1 MPIKGP
7 LFQDHHG
14 IEQQTLKSSELLSEL
29 SKQGRFD
36 MHSAQNRILLPAD
49 RDLARTLNLTAHNGG
64 PLGDYQKGLS
74 AYLDDLEQT
83 ADGRAALDGDEAAAL
98 RVSKRIELFRD
109 TIRLGLIN
117 GDLYTNAPAG
127 RVADDIRPITRKFFF
142 DPDAYAQSHWAQFR
156 ALHAMDA
163 SDGGWAA
170 IMRSEPRI
178 VSTLEFSANV
188 SNALTKGG
196 EIESQRLRLLS
207 AIQDNHQTGRVVL
220 SEEGIRTVER
230 TLGEEAGY
238 RLRVPRSQQGFATM
252 DMLLGEASVSRLAR
266 VGGLAG
272 TGADAIITARRAGEL
287 LGEGNAAAAQSEF
300 NHAVARNGGGWL
312 GGAGMAALV
321 GTSGFAPV
329 TLVALDALFVAK
341 SFEHGADLLDNR
353 AVFHQ
358 KDKAGVAW
366 EFNGRNWVRDGE
378 LERRTDGI
386 GNPVEQKIGASY
398 EKASELN
405 AYASAKAVEL
415 ALGKVP
421 APQNPFS
428 LPAKAGDQHG
438 LDNPN
443 WHREPNSEQ
452 WVRVVKTGVTRV
464 NDRGVYTSE
473 VASPER
479 ARELNQEALGRIESN
494 IANGREAVAAA
505 YIQDHAAL
513 RSGRFV
519 PEYPEAVL
527 MARAQPDAV
536 RGSDNNLY
544 YRDASGVWSHEGALA
559 AGNLALELE
568 LTRSLR
574 QPVMEQDEQMLA
586 QLQVLPP
593 PTAAQENQNE
603 ILHRYQSYDVR
614 VPQEWLPAIELATT
628 RTLQAHGISGP
639 TVGEPQRSELG
650 LLDFRA
656 GMIHYQTGADGIA
669 RQVAV
674 TTPADLQ
681 KAYQDLQGPQQERP
695 IQNAPELSI
704 KALTPQQAEAHEQAL
719 REANRQGLSME
730 QAGQVAMLAAVQVN
744 VREVGAH
751 TDAIQVSEQFS
762 HAGRGSTVDVMPE
775 SPTVPSAPSTSPP
788 VVEPRPAW
796 LNNPDPRQN
805 AQDQLQQRESDDARA
820 EEVRAQQEA
829 AAVQHAPIEREPVAG
844 HQVQPSAPPPAD
856 IPDPSGRVEPS
867 PESAP
872 APNHHPS
879 EAMTP
884 QAAAPV
890 SALPEAWIPDAVPPA
905 NVPDAPDSVS
915 NDDHPMLLASQ
926 LPIFE
931 APEYE
936 IQQPTQ
942 PTYGASE
949 VQAAPTEPAPVV
961 AEPAEPTAP
970 AEPAAPARLEPSDP
984 QHPAHPLYRQVR
996 EQVEKLDESLGRSY
1010 DDTSEHLTGSLMVLA
1025 KERGLER
1032 VDHVVLSNP
1041 VGDKGAGY
1049 YVFVVQGELDN
1060 PAHRRAAM
1068 PTAEALQT
1076 PHEETL
1082 ERLDVLLERDAQQEQ
1097 QATVQRQQDMERI
1110 NEEHVMTMVMGGG
1123 GGGGGGG

>member
-1 MPIKGP
+1 MSGYKT
-7 LFQDHHG
+7 LFQDHHA
-14 IEQQTLKSSELLSEL
+14 IEQQTLKNSELLYRLEKS
-29 SKQGRFD
+29 GRFD
-36 MHSAQNRILLPAD
+36 IHAPENRIFLPASPD
-49 RDLARTLNLTAHNGG
+49 FASKLGVTPHSGG
-64 PLGDYQKGLS
+64 PLAAYQEGVLDRLDRIEVSRDWQAAMEGD
-74 AYLDDLEQT
+74 
-83 ADGRAALDGDEAAAL
+83 AAATD
-98 RVSKRIELFRD
+98 RVIKRVEQLRD
-109 TIRLGLIN
+109 TLKAGLIN
-117 GDLYTNAPAG
+117 GDLNTNTPVG
-127 RVADDIRPITRKFFF
+127 QTPFETTQRVNAFFKNSPSYFHQYQADIESWKNYSKIDHGWVAIVGSESRVVATL
-142 DPDAYAQSHWAQFR
+142 DQ
-156 ALHAMDA
+156 HAA
-163 SDGGWAA
+163 VGIPFSKGGNLVLQKHGLSLA
-170 IMRSEPRI
+170 I
-178 VSTLEFSANV
+178 
-188 SNALTKGG
+188 SNAQEIHRLT
-196 EIESQRLRLLS
+196 ISESG
-207 AIQDNHQTGRVVL
+207 IQ
-220 SEEGIRTVER
+220 SVER

-386 GNPVEQKIGASY
+386 GDPVEQKIGASY
-398 EKASELN
+398 EKACELN
-405 AYASAKAVEL
+405 AKASAKAVEL

-452 WVRVVKTGVTRV
+452 WVRVVKTGVTGV
-464 NDRGVYTSE
+464 NDRAVYTSE

-519 PEYPEAVL
+519 PQYPEAVL

-574 QPVMEQDEQMLA
+574 QPVMEQDQQMLA
-586 QLQVLPP
+586 QLQALPP

-681 KAYQDLQGPQQERP
+681 KAYQDLQGAQQERP

-719 REANRQGLSME
+719 REANRQGLSIE

-751 TDAIQVSEQFS
+751 TDAIQVSEAFS
-762 HAGRGSTVDVMPE
+762 HAGCGATAHPE
-775 SPTVPSAPSTSPP
+775 PSLPAPTLP

-796 LNNPDPRQN
+796 LNNPDPRDN

-820 EEVRAQQEA
+820 EEAHAQQEA
-829 AAVQHAPIEREPVAG
+829 AAVQHAPSEREPVAG
-844 HQVQPSAPPPAD
+844 RQVEPSAPAPSE
-856 IPDPSGRVEPS
+856 IPDPSGRGEPS

-872 APNHHPS
+872 APNLHPS
-879 EAMTP
+879 EAATP

-890 SALPEAWIPDAVPPA
+890 SALPEARTPDAVPPA
-905 NVPDAPDSVS
+905 IVPDATDSVS

-931 APEYE
+931 AAEHQ
-936 IQQPTQ
+936 IQPTAQ
-942 PTYGASE
+942 PMHGADE
-949 VQAAPTEPAPVV
+949 VQAAPAAPAPVA
-961 AEPAEPTAP
+961 AEPAETTAP

-996 EQVEKLDESLGRSY
+996 EQVEKLDESLGRGY
-1010 DDTSEHLTGSLMVLA
+1010 DDTSERLTESLMVLA

-1068 PTAEALQT
+1068 PTAEAVRT

-1082 ERLDVLLERDAQQEQ
+1082 ERLDLLLERDAQQEQ
-1097 QATVQRQQDMERI
+1097 QATLQRQQDMERI
-1110 NEEHVMTMVMGGG
+1110 NEEHVRTMVMGDGGG
-1123 GGGGGGG
+1123 GGGG

>member
-1 MPIKGP
+1 MPRTGP
-7 LFQDHHG
+7 FFQDHHV
-14 IEQQTLKSSELLSEL
+14 IEQQTFKGNEFIRTLEENGLVD
-29 SKQGRFD
+29 RDAF
-36 MHSAQNRILLPAD
+36 ANRIFMPAD
-49 RDLARTLNLTAHNGG
+49 RALAEKLGVSPHNGG
-64 PLGDYQKGLS
+64 PIADYQRGTEFFFNELASSRDGL
-74 AYLDDLEQT
+74 A
-83 ADGRAALDGDEAAAL
+83 AMDGDPEALD
-98 RVSKRIELFRD
+98 RVVARVNHFRD
-109 TIRLGLIN
+109 SLKLGLVD
-117 GDLYTNAPAG
+117 GKVFTNAPLG
-127 RVADDIRPITRKFFF
+127 LTADDIRPLTRGYI
-142 DPDAYAQSHWAQFR
+142 DGIHSAAAVRGLDS
-156 ALHAMDA
+156 LGSTDHAWLA
-163 SDGGWAA
+163 VTK
-170 IMRSEPRI
+170 SEERI
-178 VSTLEFSANV
+178 VATLVHTDGSESH
-188 SNALTKGG
+188 LTKGKDPAL
-196 EIESQRLRLLS
+196 QRIGLS
-207 AIQDNHQTGRVVL
+207 TAISNAHHDGRVVL
-220 SEEGIRTVER
+220 SDEGIRTVER
-230 TLGEEAGY
+230 ILGEEAGY

-252 DMLLGEASVSRLAR
+252 EMLLGEASVGRLAR

-398 EKASELN
+398 EKACELN
-405 AYASAKAVEL
+405 AKASAKAVEL

-421 APQNPFS
+421 APQNPFN

-452 WVRVVKTGVTRV
+452 WVRVVKTGVTGV

-519 PEYPEAVL
+519 PQYPDAVL

-574 QPVMEQDEQMLA
+574 QPVLEQDQQMLA
-586 QLQVLPP
+586 QLQALPP

-639 TVGEPQRSELG
+639 SVGEPQRSELG

-681 KAYQDLQGPQQERP
+681 KAYQDLQGAQQERP
-695 IQNAPELSI
+695 IQNAPGLSI
-704 KALTPQQAEAHEQAL
+704 KALTPRQAEAHEQAL
-719 REANRQGLSME
+719 REANRQGFSAE

-751 TDAIQVSEQFS
+751 TDAIQVSEAFS
-762 HAGRGSTVDVMPE
+762 DAGRGSTADVVPE
-775 SPTVPSAPSTSPP
+775 SPNVPSAPSTSPP

-796 LNNPDPRQN
+796 LNNPDPRDD
-805 AQDQLQQRESDDARA
+805 AQDQLQQRENADARA
-820 EEVRAQQEA
+820 EEARAQQEA
-829 AAVQHAPIEREPVAG
+829 AAVQHAPSDGEPVAG
-844 HQVQPSAPPPAD
+844 HQAEPSAPAPAE

-867 PESAP
+867 PESSP
-872 APNHHPS
+872 ASNLHPS
-879 EAMTP
+879 EA
-884 QAAAPV
+884 AAAPV
-890 SALPEAWIPDAVPPA
+890 SALPEARSPDAMPPA
-905 NVPDAPDSVS
+905 IVPDAPDSVS

-931 APEYE
+931 APDHQ
-936 IQQPTQ
+936 IQPPTQ
-942 PTYGASE
+942 PTDGASE
-949 VQAAPTEPAPVV
+949 VQAAPAEPAPVA

-984 QHPAHPLYRQVR
+984 QHPAHALYCQVR

-1010 DDTSEHLTGSLMVLA
+1010 DNTSERLTDSLMVLA
-1025 KERGLER
+1025 KESGLER

-1097 QATVQRQQDMERI
+1097 QASVQRQQDMERI
-1110 NEEHVMTMVMGGG
+1110 NEEHVRTMVMGGG
-1123 GGGGGGG
+1123 GGGGGG

>member
-1 MPIKGP
+1 MSPKGP
-7 LFQDHHG
+7 IFQDHHV
-14 IEQQTLKSSELLSEL
+14 IEQQTFDRPLLRALVNAKLIDKDAFE
-29 SKQGRFD
+29 
-36 MHSAQNRILLPAD
+36 NRIFMPYDKA
-49 RDLARTLNLTAHNGG
+49 LAEKLGVSPHSGG
-64 PLGDYQKGLS
+64 PIKDYFQGIDLHLRRMS
-74 AYLDDLEQT
+74 AT
-83 ADGRAALDGDEAAAL
+83 RDGRAALAGDPEAL
-98 RVSKRIELFRD
+98 GRIAQQVNHLRD
-109 TIRLGLIN
+109 TMKIGLVN
-117 GDLYTNAPAG
+117 GDLYTNAPLG
-127 RVADDIRPITRKFFF
+127 LVADDIRPVTQSFF
-142 DPDAYAQSHWAQFR
+142 
-156 ALHAMDA
+156 LHSAEYSPHSSPQMLAHQGLAKIDH
-163 SDGGWAA
+163 GWLA
-170 IMRSEPRI
+170 IVKNEPRVVTTMEYI
-178 VSTLEFSANV
+178 DGSDRN
-188 SNALTKGG
+188 LTKGG
-196 EIESQRLRLLS
+196 DLQLQRTGLS
-207 AIQDNHQTGRVVL
+207 LAISNAHHDGRMVL

-252 DMLLGEASVSRLAR
+252 DMLLGEASVGRLAR

-452 WVRVVKTGVTRV
+452 WVRVVKTGVTGV

-574 QPVMEQDEQMLA
+574 QPVMEQDKQMLA
-586 QLQVLPP
+586 QLQALPP

-628 RTLQAHGISGP
+628 RTLQAHRISGP

-656 GMIHYQTGADGIA
+656 GMIHYQTRADGIA

-704 KALTPQQAEAHEQAL
+704 KALTPQQAEAHEHAL

-796 LNNPDPRQN
+796 LNNPDPHDN
-805 AQDQLQQRESDDARA
+805 AQDQLQQRENADARA
-820 EEVRAQQEA
+820 GEARAQQEA
-829 AAVQHAPIEREPVAG
+829 AAVQHAPSEREPVARQ
-844 HQVQPSAPPPAD
+844 QVEPSAPAPAE
-856 IPDPSGRVEPS
+856 IPEPSGRVEPS

-872 APNHHPS
+872 ASNLHPG
-879 EAMTP
+879 EAITP

-890 SALPEAWIPDAVPPA
+890 SALPEARIPDAVPPA
-905 NVPDAPDSVS
+905 IVPDAPDSIS

-936 IQQPTQ
+936 IQPPTQ

-949 VQAAPTEPAPVV
+949 VQAAPTEPAPVA

-1082 ERLDVLLERDAQQEQ
+1082 QRLDVLLEQDAVRDQQATLQSQQEQ
-1097 QATVQRQQDMERI
+1097 ERV
-1110 NEEHVMTMVMGGG
+1110 NEEHARVMVMSGGG
-1123 GGGGGGG
+1123 GGGG

>member
-1 MPIKGP
+1 MSPKGP
-7 LFQDHHG
+7 LFQDHHV
-14 IEQQTLKSSELLSEL
+14 IEQQTFDRPLLRALVKAKLIDKDAFE
-29 SKQGRFD
+29 
-36 MHSAQNRILLPAD
+36 NRIFMPYDKA
-49 RDLARTLNLTAHNGG
+49 LAEKLGVSPHSGG
-64 PLGDYQKGLS
+64 PIKDYFQGVDLHLRKLS
-74 AYLDDLEQT
+74 AT
-83 ADGRAALDGDEAAAL
+83 RDGRAALAGDPEAL
-98 RVSKRIELFRD
+98 GRIAQQVNHLRD
-109 TIRLGLIN
+109 TMKIGLVN
-117 GDLYTNAPAG
+117 GDLYTNAPLG
-127 RVADDIRPITRKFFF
+127 LVANDIRPVTQSFF
-142 DPDAYAQSHWAQFR
+142 
-156 ALHAMDA
+156 LHSAEYSPHSSPQMLAHQGLAEIDH
-163 SDGGWAA
+163 GWLA
-170 IMRSEPRI
+170 IVKNEPR
-178 VSTLEFSANV
+178 VVTTLEYLDGSDRN
-188 SNALTKGG
+188 LTKGG
-196 EIESQRLRLLS
+196 DLQRQRTGLS
-207 AIQDNHQTGRVVL
+207 LAISNAHHDGRMVL

-252 DMLLGEASVSRLAR
+252 DMLLGEASVGRLAR

-358 KDKAGVAW
+358 KDKDGVAW

-398 EKASELN
+398 EKACELN
-405 AYASAKAVEL
+405 AKASAKAVEL

-452 WVRVVKTGVTRV
+452 WVRVVKTGVTGV

-473 VASPER
+473 VASLER

-519 PEYPEAVL
+519 PQYPDAVL

-559 AGNLALELE
+559 AGNMALELE

-574 QPVMEQDEQMLA
+574 QPVMEQDQQMLA
-586 QLQVLPP
+586 QLQALPP

-614 VPQEWLPAIELATT
+614 VPQEWLPAIELATS

-719 REANRQGLSME
+719 REANRQGLSLE
-730 QAGQVAMLAAVQVN
+730 QAEQVAMLAAVQVN

-762 HAGRGSTVDVMPE
+762 HAGRGSTANPE
-775 SPTVPSAPSTSPP
+775 PVLPAPTIP

-796 LNNPDPRQN
+796 LNNPDPRDN
-805 AQDQLQQRESDDARA
+805 AQDQLQQREHTDARA
-820 EEVRAQQEA
+820 EEARAQQEA
-829 AAVQHAPIEREPVAG
+829 AAVQHPPSEREPVAG
-844 HQVQPSAPPPAD
+844 HQVEPSAPTPAE
-856 IPDPSGRVEPS
+856 IPDPSRRVEPS
-867 PESAP
+867 SESAP
-872 APNHHPS
+872 APILHPS
-879 EAMTP
+879 EATTP

-890 SALPEAWIPDAVPPA
+890 SGLPEARILDAVPPA
-905 NVPDAPDSVS
+905 IVPDAPDSVG

-931 APEYE
+931 APEQQ
-936 IQQPTQ
+936 IQPPTQ
-942 PTYGASE
+942 PVHGASE
-949 VQAAPTEPAPVV
+949 VQASPAERAPVT
-961 AEPAEPTAP
+961 AEPAEPITPAEP

-996 EQVEKLDESLGRSY
+996 EQVEKLDESLGRGY
-1010 DDTSEHLTGSLMVLA
+1010 DDTSERLTESLMVLA

-1082 ERLDVLLERDAQQEQ
+1082 QRLDVLLERDAQQEQ
-1097 QATVQRQQDMERI
+1097 QATLQRQQDMERI
-1110 NEEHVMTMVMGGG
+1110 NEEHVRTMVMGGG